1 MTDKTNKAK
10 SPVDRELLGDGIPA
24 KPRRRLRG
32 FLRGLLVILIL
43 AVVLLAVLVV
53 TAPRILS
60 SSSARNAVIAQINAG
75 MPDTSVAIGDWRWRW
90 LSPCSIDDIA
100 VKMRDGSFS
109 CAIDSISTSVG
120 IMEWMRSPRRF
131 GSVSINSPTVTF
143 RASAAPGNGGTPGGK
158 PTPKPAP
165 AGTPP
170 PAPEGG
176 APDKKETDLSS
187 FMDLFGKLVV
197 VNGSV
202 EAHVEGSPAVRIEG
216 IGAEVTLNGYDGA
229 LDISVESGLPQIEG
243 VPAGLDKF
251 SAKANVASLSK
262 LIEDP
267 MGAAFEAE
275 VVVPPVDLAALDAFF
290 PVSAEIPRVASG
302 NADFRLEAGRAD
314 GAPFKLKG
322 ALDTKGV
329 RLEGGPLGNDKP
341 GWDAASVDVDM
352 LLGAD
357 VVEILAMSLDSP
369 FAMIKASGKL
379 IGLAEGGSPDGVLSA
394 TGELDIAAVAAQL
407 PETLRLREGITLRKA
422 KVLFDAEAAGE
433 AGGAKLFAMLRADGA
448 EAMLDGK
455 PLKIDLPVSLGL
467 NGKVSAERELE
478 SAVLTFNSAPATLAV
493 NGNLDKGEATGNAD
507 LGALHAALGQVL
519 DLGAEPKALGK
530 LALRGGWRESDGG
543 LAVNARI
550 DGTDVKVAAEKPIE
564 FATCS
569 VEASALL
576 PTLDFKSVKQL
587 KIAAEVPFAEAEF
600 NADEIRWESM
610 AVSGMAGA
618 VDAEWAPLM
627 KLAGVEEEVP
637 YAEKLTA
644 VVSGADLEKDNLA
657 VDVFSVAAGPAAVS
671 GTGKVEGL
679 STERLVSASGV
690 FDLDLDKTQAL
701 LDKRSVKD
709 VRASGK
715 SSRPFKVFL
724 PLGDGTRYMLANME
738 AEAGLSVQAMEGAGM
753 AVEGADVS
761 LAVGGGKL
769 GLRAAG
775 TLNEGAVDAAP
786 TVDLLE
792 EPPMMALPTNSVVL
806 KDAKITQ
813 AFLEQ
818 QLARVHPILQS
829 CAVLSGRISLG
840 LEEFAVP
847 LSANAAQEMEWK
859 AAANLRDTRLAASG
873 VLAEIAD
880 ALGLKHKEVII
891 TNQTMQVACRG
902 GRFFPDPLDLVIDD
916 EKLSISGSVGI
927 DGSLDY
933 LVDVKLSEKMV
944 GSSAY
949 KYLEGRSV
957 RLPVSGTAKKPR
969 VDSRA
974 LRDELRRLV
983 ADVATQATTEKITE
997 ELGGKLKD
1005 KVKDEDLKK
1014 LEDALKRIRL

>member
-1 MTDKTNKAK
+1 MTPSD
-10 SPVDRELLGDGIPA
+10 SPQPSGD
-24 KPRRRLRG
+24 
-32 FLRGLLVILIL
+32 
-43 AVVLLAVLVV
+43 
-53 TAPRILS
+53 
-60 SSSARNAVIAQINAG
+60 
-75 MPDTSVAIGDWRWRW
+75 
-90 LSPCSIDDIA
+90 
-100 VKMRDGSFS
+100 
-109 CAIDSISTSVG
+109 
-120 IMEWMRSPRRF
+120 
-131 GSVSINSPTVTF
+131 
-143 RASAAPGNGGTPGGK
+143 ASG
-158 PTPKPAP
+158 
-165 AGTPP
+165 
-170 PAPEGG
+170 
-176 APDKKETDLSS
+176 KETDLSS
-187 FMDLFGKLVV
+187 FMDLFGKLVI

-202 EAHVEGSPAVRIEG
+202 EAHVDGSPAVRIEG
-216 IGAEVTLNGYDGA
+216 IEAGVTLNGYDGA
-229 LDISVESGLPQIEG
+229 LDASVESGLPQI
-243 VPAGLDKF
+243 AGAASVGSDKF
-251 SAKANVASLSK
+251 SANAHVASLREF
-262 LIEDP
+262 IGDP
-267 MGAAFEAE
+267 EAIAFDVD
-275 VVVPPVDLAALDAFF
+275 VVVPAVDLAALDAFL
-290 PVSAEIPRVASG
+290 PVDAARPRIAAG
-302 NADFRLEAGRAD
+302 KADFRLEAGRAD

-322 ALDTKGV
+322 ALGTKGV
-329 RLEGGPLGNDKP
+329 RFEGGALGNDKP

-357 VVEILAMSLDSP
+357 VVEILVMSLDSP

-379 IGLAEGGSPDGVLSA
+379 TGLAEGGSPDGVLSA

-407 PETLRLREGITLRKA
+407 PETLKLREGITLRKA

-455 PLKIDLPVSLGL
+455 PLKIDLPVSFGL
-467 NGKVSAERELE
+467 NGNMSTACELE

-657 VDVFSVAAGPAAVS
+657 VDAFSVAAGPAAVS

-701 LDKRSVKD
+701 LDKRGVKD

-738 AEAGLSVQAMEGAGM
+738 AEAGLSVKSLEGAGM
-753 AVEGADVS
+753 AVEGMDIS
-761 LAVGGGKL
+761 LEAGGGKL
-769 GLRAAG
+769 GLRSAG
-775 TLNEGAVDAAP
+775 TLNEGAMDAAP

-792 EPPMMALPTNSVVL
+792 EPPMMTLPTNSVVL
-806 KDAKITQ
+806 KDATITQ

-818 QLARVHPILQS
+818 QLARVHPILRS

-847 LSANAAQEMEWK
+847 LSANAAQDMEWK
-859 AAANLRDTRLAASG
+859 VAANLRDTRLAASG
-873 VLAEIAD
+873 MLAEIAD
-880 ALGLKHKEVII
+880 ALGLKQQEVII
-891 TNQTMQVACRG
+891 TNQTMKVACRG
-902 GRFFPDPLDLVIDD
+902 GRFFPDPLDLLIDD

-957 RLPVSGTAKKPR
+957 RLPVSGTAKKPMI
-969 VDSRA
+969 DSRA
-974 LRDELRRLV
+974 LRDEIRRLV

-997 ELGGKLKD
+997 ELGGKLKG
-1005 KVKDEDLKK
+1005 KVKDEDFKR